1 MPLVVRTPFFEFEF
15 FAELKFPSDV
25 FFLSSSPLPF
35 PSLCSLFPSIHLSL
49 SLSLSLSLRSSLT
62 RRSFSLL
69 VCPTKE
75 RDPRRF
81 IAKD

>member
-49 SLSLSLSLRSSLT
+49 SLSLRSSLT